1 LNRALH
7 ATEDILILV
16 YSTAIGRL
24 ATALVV
30 GGFIWSV
37 TGVQASAQ
45 TAASDQIIHTLAPPV
60 AATPPV
66 PTPPAEPAA
75 SGAPAVP
82 GASAPSSIAGIP
94 LERRNLSIKK
104 NPTSAPEQP
113 AAAAA
118 SDPDAAFVEGL
129 RHRAQSLSIEESDH
143 VAEIAKTR
151 TKIDLEIEFDYD
163 SATIAAKAAPQ
174 LIELGVALRSPQLQ
188 NAVLV
193 IGGHTDAKGSDQYNQ
208 DLSQRRSEAVKDYLV
223 NMFKIP
229 AANLITAGYGKRDLK
244 NKIDPYA
251 AENRRVEI
259 VNMSARFQASR

>member
-1 LNRALH
+1 
-7 ATEDILILV
+7 LILA
-16 YSTAIGRL
+16 YSPAMGRL
-24 ATALVV
+24 AIALVV
-30 GGFIWSV
+30 GSFIWSA
-37 TGVQASAQ
+37 TGMQASAQ
-45 TAASDQIIHTLAPPV
+45 TAASDQIIQTLAPPV
-60 AATPPV
+60 PAAPAEPATHTV
-66 PTPPAEPAA
+66 PAEPAA

-82 GASAPSSIAGIP
+82 SASAPSSIAGIP

-104 NPTSAPEQP
+104 NPTTAPEQP
-113 AAAAA
+113 AAGD
-118 SDPDAAFVEGL
+118 SDAAFVESL

-193 IGGHTDAKGSDQYNQ
+193 IGGHTDAKGTDQYNQ